1 MAEDHLHAKMN
12 FIDAKRFASIG
23 FAHGDVDFCQN
34 EDNWNSVLNLQLL
47 SEADNKSKGD
57 SPPLED
63 WCSKEGKTAAD
74 RFLDQGISQKIVAF
88 KGFIENREKNL
99 LAALKS
105 KIWCRPLPDFALPS
119 RGRYFNSSDKAL

>member
-57 SPPLED
+57 SPPLRI
-63 WCSKEGKTAAD
+63 GAA
-74 RFLDQGISQKIVAF
+74 RKA
-88 KGFIENREKNL
+88 KR
-99 LAALKS
+99 
-105 KIWCRPLPDFALPS
+105 LPTVSWTRAS
-119 RGRYFNSSDKAL
+119 ARR